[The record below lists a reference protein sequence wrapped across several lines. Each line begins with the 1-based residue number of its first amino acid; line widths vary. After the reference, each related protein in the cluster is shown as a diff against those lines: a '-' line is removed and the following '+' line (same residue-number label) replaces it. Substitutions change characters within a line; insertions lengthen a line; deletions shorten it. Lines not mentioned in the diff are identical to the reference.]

1 MMFEVVSSYFNMP
14 WVYYTFICIY
24 FATTVTI
31 IGVILSENRNPVKSL
46 AWVTVLF
53 LLPIVGIILYLFF
66 GRSIKNKRMISRR
79 NRRKLRKYERAP
91 HVDKR
96 RLELEEESHQLI
108 NLAGTLAAAPYYPDN
123 SVEIF
128 TDGHSKFEAFKRD
141 LQSARHSINIQY
153 YIFEDDNIGREIRDI
168 LIERCKAG
176 VDVRVIY
183 DHVGS
188 FKVKSKFFKEMKRAG
203 IQAYPFLKVSFPQF
217 GTRINWRNHR
227 KISIIDGSIGYI
239 GGMNIADRYIDG
251 GKNFKSWRDTHL
263 RLTGPIVRALRY
275 SFAIDWNFM
284 GQPLLENDSDKVY
297 TPEVN
302 APRAGMQLL
311 TSGPTSQWSNV
322 AFMFHKA
329 IAGAK
334 KRVFIQTPY
343 FLPTEGLLKALQV
356 AALAHV
362 DVRIMIP
369 RRSDSLMLTYASYS
383 YIAESLKA
391 GIKIYFYD
399 GGMLHAKTMI
409 IDNELTSVGSTNF
422 DFRSFECNFESN
434 VFIYSTEV
442 NRRMSEVFLK
452 DMEGSTRITPFE
464 WRNRPYT
471 QKAAESIVRLLSPIL

>member
-1 MMFEVVSSYFNMP
+1 MFEVVSTYFNMP
-14 WVYYTFICIY
+14 WVYYTFLCIY
-24 FATTVTI
+24 AATTITI

-79 NRRKLRKYERAP
+79 NRRRLRKYERSP
-91 HVDKR
+91 NVDR
-96 RLELEEESHQLI
+96 HSLCLRDESLQLI
-108 NLAGTLAAAPYYPDN
+108 NLAGTLAASPYYPDN

-128 TDGHSKFEAFKRD
+128 TDGSSKFEAFKRD
-141 LQSARHSINIQY
+141 LRAARHSINLQY
-153 YIFEDDNIGREIRDI
+153 YIFEDDKIGNEIRDI
-168 LIERCKAG
+168 LIERHNAG
-176 VDVRVIY
+176 VEVRVIY

-188 FKVKSKFFKEMKRAG
+188 FKVKSRFFKQMQRAG
-203 IQAYPFLKVSFPQF
+203 IHAYPFMKVSFPQL

-227 KISIIDGSIGYI
+227 KICVIDGSIGYI
-239 GGMNIADRYIDG
+239 GGMNIADRYLNG
-251 GKNFKSWRDTHL
+251 GKKFDSWRDTHL
-263 RLTGPIVRALRY
+263 RVTGPVVRALRF

-284 GQPLLENDSDKVY
+284 GQPLLENDSDTVY
-297 TPEVN
+297 RPEVN

-334 KRVFIQTPY
+334 QHIYIQTPY

-362 DVRIMIP
+362 DVRVMIP
-369 RRSDSLMLTYASYS
+369 RRSDSRMLTYASYS

-391 GIKIYFYD
+391 GIKIYFYEA
-399 GGMLHAKTMI
+399 GMLHAKMLI
-409 IDNELTSVGSTNF
+409 VDDELVSVGSTNF

-434 VFIYSTEV
+434 VFIYSREV
-442 NRRMSEVFLK
+442 NAQATEIFK
-452 DMEGSTRITPFE
+452 ADMEKSTRITPFE
-464 WRNRPYT
+464 WRDRPYK
-471 QKAAESIVRLLSPIL
+471 QKAAESIIRLLSPIL

>member
-1 MMFEVVSSYFNMP
+1 MFDTVSTYFNLP

-79 NRRKLRKYERAP
+79 NRRKLRKYEHAP
-91 HVDKR
+91 NVDR
-96 RLELEEESHQLI
+96 HNLGLEDESVQLI
-108 NLAGTLAAAPYYPDN
+108 NLGTTLAAAPYYPDN
-123 SVEIF
+123 TVEIF
-128 TDGHSKFEAFKRD
+128 TDGNSKFESLKRD
-141 LQSARHSINIQY
+141 LRAARRSINIQY
-153 YIFEDDNIGREIRDI
+153 YIFEDDKIGREIRDI
-168 LIERCKAG
+168 LVERHNAG
-176 VDVRVIY
+176 VDVRIIY

-188 FKVKSKFFKEMKRAG
+188 FNVKSSFFKQMKRAG
-203 IQAYPFLKVSFPQF
+203 LQAFPFLKVSFPQF

-227 KISIIDGSIGYI
+227 KLCIIDGSIGYI

-251 GKNFKSWRDTHL
+251 GKKFSSWRDTHL
-263 RLTGPIVRALRY
+263 RLTGPVVRALRY
-275 SFAIDWNFM
+275 SFAVDWNFM
-284 GQPLLENDSDKVY
+284 GQPLLENDSDIIY
-297 TPEVN
+297 
-302 APRAGMQLL
+302 APTVQAPHAGIQLL

-334 KRVFIQTPY
+334 KRVYIQTPY

-369 RRSDSLMLTYASYS
+369 RRSDSQMLTYASYS

-391 GIKIYFYD
+391 GIKIYFYNE
-399 GGMLHAKTMI
+399 GMLHAKTMI
-409 IDNELTSVGSTNF
+409 VDDELVSVGSTNF
-422 DFRSFECNFESN
+422 DFRSFECNFEAN
-434 VFIYSTEV
+434 VFIYSREV
-442 NRRMSEVFLK
+442 NERMIEIFK
-452 DMEGSTRITPFE
+452 DDLEKSVRITPFE
-464 WRNRPYT
+464 WRKRPYT
-471 QKAAESIVRLLSPIL
+471 QKAIESIVRLLSPIL